1 MGSYKGR
8 VNLRLRKKRFVKEQ
22 RLKAAAATKK
32 EDAAAVPSGSPEGTA
47 SQESEFKRNGE

>member
-1 MGSYKGR
+1 MGAYKGR

-32 EDAAAVPSGSPEGTA
+32 ENAAAVPSGSPEGTA
-47 SQESEFKRNGE
+47 S